1 MKVVLK
7 GSIGRSHQRFV
18 AHYDGVLGVVE
29 FQMLARLRPSIA
41 TSDYLIDYYGILHY
55 TMVQLIIFICAW
67 ILYFIQPCLADE
79 ELQSEIDMDGLKRP
93 SLSTIRWT

>member
-1 MKVVLK
+1 MKVVLN

-29 FQMLARLRPSIA
+29 FQMLARLRPSTA
-41 TSDYLIDYYGILHY
+41 TSDYLIDCGILHY

-79 ELQSEIDMDGLKRP
+79 ELQSEMDMDGLKRLC
-93 SLSTIRWT
+93 LSTIRWT